1 MAFFAMSDIHGDRQ
15 AFEEAWARLSTLRRD
30 EPVYVLGDLIDGGA
44 ASGAVLQRV
53 YELAN
58 GDAGVKLLLGNHEAM
73 FLDFLEG
80 TDDLDWLTQDTGF
93 NTTKSFFTATQ
104 WQALVNQLKADPTN
118 ARQSVVTALWQ
129 THRQLFEWLSARPL
143 IAVLPRQVL
152 VHAGID
158 ETIPDWQAF
167 GLSRDILLSKFPPT
181 TGYFEK
187 VVIAGHVSSRQV
199 AHDQHYLGHIYYDH
213 ASHYFI
219 DGDTLKSHR
228 VPVLYWNDHS
238 YQEV

>member
-1 MAFFAMSDIHGDRQ
+1 MAFFAISDIHGNRQ
-15 AFEEAWARLSTLRRD
+15 AFEDAWARLSALRRD
-30 EPVYVLGDLIDGGA
+30 EPVYVLGDVIDGGP

-58 GDAGVKLLLGNHEAM
+58 RDAGVKLLLGNHEAM
-73 FLDFLEG
+73 FLDFLED

-93 NTTKSFFTATQ
+93 NTTKSFFTDVQ
-104 WQALVNQLKADPTN
+104 WQALLNQLRGDPTH
-118 ARQSVVTALWQ
+118 ARQLVVTALWQ
-129 THRQLFEWLSARPL
+129 THRQLFEWLSACPL
-143 IAVLPRQVL
+143 IEILPKQVL
-152 VHAGID
+152 VHSGID
-158 ETIPDWQAF
+158 ETIPDWQSY
-167 GLSRDILLSKFPPT
+167 GLSRDVLLSKFPPT

-187 VVIAGHVSSRQV
+187 VVIAGHVSSSQV
-199 AHDQHYLGHIYYDH
+199 AHNQHYLGHIYYDH